1 MPRIY
6 VVDLPEFSG
15 LVKCARGQEGVWVS
29 EAQKGYITISSESDL
44 VFNRRE
50 CGFKPALWYT
60 CLSGGLGGAI
70 AEYGRDT
77 LRIAEK
83 VDRRGAQ

>member
-1 MPRIY
+1 MPKIY
-6 VVDLPEFSG
+6 VVDFPEFSG
-15 LVKCARGQEGVWVS
+15 LVKCAREQQGVSVS
-29 EAQKGYITISSESDL
+29 HAQKGYITISSERDL

-60 CLSGGLGGAI
+60 CLSGGLDGSI

-77 LRIAEK
+77 LRIVKKIDE
-83 VDRRGAQ
+83 

>member
-1 MPRIY
+1 MPKVY
-6 VVDLPEFSG
+6 VVDLPEFAG
-15 LVKCARGQEGVWVS
+15 LVESARGKEGVSVS
-29 EAQKGYITISSESDL
+29 SLNKGYFTISSDNDL

-60 CLSGGLGGAI
+60 CLSGGLDGTI

-77 LRIAEK
+77 LRIAAK
-83 VDRRGAQ
+83 S

>member
-1 MPRIY
+1 MPKIH

-15 LVKCARGQEGVWVS
+15 LVKCAREQEGVQVS
-29 EAQKGYITISSESDL
+29 HVHKGYFTISSDDDL

-60 CLSGGLGGAI
+60 CLSGGLDGVI

-77 LRIAEK
+77 LRIAGK
-83 VDRRGAQ
+83 AS